1 MSERHPAGRPAAAP
15 DPGESLDDV
24 RDFLRDHVET
34 YEELEALVFLA
45 RQRRRSATA
54 AEVGAG
60 ARLPTLIAVKALDDL
75 RRGGLVDEVREG
87 HRVRYVFWPATP
99 ALARAAD
106 RFVAVYEANPV
117 DVIQL
122 MSAAA
127 LERLRTTASRAFAEA
142 FVIRRRSR

>member
-1 MSERHPAGRPAAAP
+1 MTERDPAHRPASTSIP
-15 DPGESLDDV
+15 DDSLDDV

-45 RQRRRSATA
+45 RRRRRSATA

-87 HRVRYVFWPATP
+87 KRVSYVFWPATP

-106 RFVAVYEANPV
+106 RFVAVYESNPV

-127 LERLRTTASRAFAEA
+127 LERLRTTASRAFADA
-142 FVIRRRSR
+142 FVIRSRKR